1 MKRFFQTIF
10 ALIALGCSS
19 AAAEEFTVAIGLHSF
34 NVADPNIRSPSSI
47 AGFGM
52 AIMPTFDFETRSS
65 GPGVRAVIQF
75 DPLLV
80 IGTGVDAYY
89 RIPLD
94 AQGMNL
100 YFGAGGTF
108 TLGILPFVNFLEVHG
123 LIGLDVPM
131 DDRNSFFIEVNPGVI
146 VSGSEFRFDSF
157 SSSSNVPLD
166 GVFAVNIVA
175 GLRIVS
181 SEPTPVPVSA
191 STP

>member
-1 MKRFFQTIF
+1 MKRLFQSIF
-10 ALIALGCSS
+10 TLMAITCSS
-19 AAAEEFTVAIGLHSF
+19 AVAEEFTVAIGLHSF

-65 GPGVRAVIQF
+65 GPGIRAVIQF
-75 DPLLV
+75 DALLV

-94 AQGMNL
+94 VQGTNIYL
-100 YFGAGGTF
+100 GAGANF
-108 TLGILPFVNFLEVHG
+108 TIGILPFVNFFELHG
-123 LIGLDVPM
+123 LIGIDFPLDEQN
-131 DDRNSFFIEVNPGVI
+131 RFFIEIDPGVI
-146 VSGSEFRFDSF
+146 VSGSEFRFDTF
-157 SSSSNVPLD
+157 SSSSTVQFD

-181 SEPTPVPVSA
+181 PPPPTAPVA
-191 STP
+191 TP